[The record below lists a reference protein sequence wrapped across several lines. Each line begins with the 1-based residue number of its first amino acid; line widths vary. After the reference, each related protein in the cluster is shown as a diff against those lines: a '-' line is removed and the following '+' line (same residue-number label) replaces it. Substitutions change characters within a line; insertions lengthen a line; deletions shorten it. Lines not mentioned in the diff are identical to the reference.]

1 MSDFHS
7 VQNFL
12 DRCHKR
18 RYVPFAMNTVR
29 DLVYRQDKKLL
40 NMTNKALEQP
50 PLNESLPEQNH
61 YNHNVG
67 RKRCFYPK
75 INPERF
81 KNTFVNRLIF
91 KYNIL

>member
-50 PLNESLPEQNH
+50 PLNESSARGVLSVV
-61 YNHNVG
+61 YRG
-67 RKRCFYPK
+67 YTRFFLIRCQ
-75 INPERF
+75 
-81 KNTFVNRLIF
+81 
-91 KYNIL
+91 